1 MNEKI
6 LLINPSYKSRE
17 HYFPLGLGY
26 IAGACAQAGI
36 TVECLDLNMGN
47 LTTEHI
53 RKKIRNDDFF
63 IIGIGGFSTQLKS
76 TIELSNAIKDA
87 CPDVIIIVGG
97 LQAFGCDNFIFNHS
111 RSDIVCM
118 GESEIILP
126 DLIHKLYQGEDLS
139 KIPSIKY
146 RYKNKVLGN
155 GEFYIIPNLNEL
167 PFPKYDAFHIDYY
180 IENNY
185 HRIVGKRTIDFICSR
200 GCLYKCSYCI
210 NSKKPVKMRYRSIDN
225 ILAEIRFLKTNYRIN
240 DFSFADEIFTI
251 NKHKALEI
259 CEALQT
265 EDITW
270 LTSVRADGI
279 NDELLSAMKKGGC
292 RMLLIGF
299 ESGSESILKSM
310 NKKVKLETY
319 YEAIKL
325 LREYDVSFFPNFMI
339 GMPDETE
346 ETIKETEKLC
356 IDNDL
361 IFGPSYVTPFPG
373 SKLYDDIKDNI
384 DEKEYLMSLSN
395 LNFSKKPIINLSK
408 MDTANLI
415 YLRNRAVINTTRS
428 ILKKKLKYI
437 PTRIIELA
445 LWSYLYVFNIDNP
458 FLSKMIRSLNKII
471 SQLCLTPK
479 KQPR

>member
-1 MNEKI
+1 
-6 LLINPSYKSRE
+6 
-17 HYFPLGLGY
+17 
-26 IAGACAQAGI
+26 
-36 TVECLDLNMGN
+36 
-47 LTTEHI
+47 
-53 RKKIRNDDFF
+53 
-63 IIGIGGFSTQLKS
+63 
-76 TIELSNAIKDA
+76 
-87 CPDVIIIVGG
+87 
-97 LQAFGCDNFIFNHS
+97 
-111 RSDIVCM
+111 
-118 GESEIILP
+118 
-126 DLIHKLYQGEDLS
+126 
-139 KIPSIKY
+139 
-146 RYKNKVLGN
+146 
-155 GEFYIIPNLNEL
+155 
-167 PFPKYDAFHIDYY
+167 
-180 IENNY
+180 
-185 HRIVGKRTIDFICSR
+185 
-200 GCLYKCSYCI
+200 
-210 NSKKPVKMRYRSIDN
+210 MRYRSIDN